1 MMKKALTFS
10 ICLLFSFNGI
20 AQTSLEEIAACFDK
34 AGGVY
39 YAYPTPQEK
48 SEISVPK
55 GYKPFY
61 VSHFGRHG
69 SRYLI
74 GDRDYKWVLDL
85 LKEAKAQHSLT
96 TQGEETL
103 SKLEKI
109 WPMVEDRGGDLS
121 PVGERQQKEIATRLY
136 NAYPEIFQG
145 RKKISARTT
154 MSHRCAMSMVCFG
167 DQLKSFNP
175 KLQIRYET
183 SEKYVRYL
191 NFHSYISNEF
201 TDEKT
206 GPWCIEYEKFRDN
219 HTRPDRLMKQLFSK
233 EEFVTKRVNPD
244 KLMWGLYWIAV
255 NMQDIETDIRF
266 YDLFTAQEIFDLWQ
280 CINYHF
286 YVRNANHAE
295 GRTLVKNNARP
306 LVRNIIESAEE
317 AIRKSD
323 VAATIRFGHDGN
335 LMPLLALLQ
344 VENFGIAV
352 SDPYEVYKVWTDF
365 KVSPMG
371 ANLQLLFFKN
381 KHNDIIVRFRHNERD
396 VHIPV
401 KTDNFPFYSW
411 SHVKEYMES
420 LL

>member
-10 ICLLFSFNGI
+10 ICLLFSFNGM

-167 DQLKSFNP
+167 D
-175 KLQIRYET
+175 
-183 SEKYVRYL
+183 
-191 NFHSYISNEF
+191 
-201 TDEKT
+201 
-206 GPWCIEYEKFRDN
+206 
-219 HTRPDRLMKQLFSK
+219 
-233 EEFVTKRVNPD
+233 
-244 KLMWGLYWIAV
+244 
-255 NMQDIETDIRF
+255 
-266 YDLFTAQEIFDLWQ
+266 
-280 CINYHF
+280 
-286 YVRNANHAE
+286 
-295 GRTLVKNNARP
+295 
-306 LVRNIIESAEE
+306 
-317 AIRKSD
+317 
-323 VAATIRFGHDGN
+323 
-335 LMPLLALLQ
+335 
-344 VENFGIAV
+344 
-352 SDPYEVYKVWTDF
+352 
-365 KVSPMG
+365 
-371 ANLQLLFFKN
+371 
-381 KHNDIIVRFRHNERD
+381 
-396 VHIPV
+396 
-401 KTDNFPFYSW
+401 
-411 SHVKEYMES
+411 
-420 LL
+420 

>member
-1 MMKKALTFS
+1 
-10 ICLLFSFNGI
+10 
-20 AQTSLEEIAACFDK
+20 
-34 AGGVY
+34 
-39 YAYPTPQEK
+39 
-48 SEISVPK
+48 
-55 GYKPFY
+55 
-61 VSHFGRHG
+61 
-69 SRYLI
+69 
-74 GDRDYKWVLDL
+74 
-85 LKEAKAQHSLT
+85 
-96 TQGEETL
+96 
-103 SKLEKI
+103 
-109 WPMVEDRGGDLS
+109 
-121 PVGERQQKEIATRLY
+121 
-136 NAYPEIFQG
+136 
-145 RKKISARTT
+145 
-154 MSHRCAMSMVCFG
+154 MSMVCFG

-191 NFHSYISNEF
+191 NFHSDISNEF

-295 GRTLVKNNARP
+295 GRSLVKNNARP

-317 AIRKSD
+317 AIRNND

-381 KHNDIIVRFRHNERD
+381 KQNDIIVRFRHNERD